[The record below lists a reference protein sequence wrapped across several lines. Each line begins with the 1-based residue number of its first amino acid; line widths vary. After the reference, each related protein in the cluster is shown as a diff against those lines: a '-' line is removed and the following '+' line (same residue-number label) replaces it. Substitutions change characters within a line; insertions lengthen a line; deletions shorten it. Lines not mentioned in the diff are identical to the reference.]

1 VNASAAQQ
9 QNPEAEYQSRLEQ
22 LRAAQSV
29 YKIKDARLAW
39 ARFALLFGG
48 TLLGVWLI
56 VTKTHSIFWIAIP
69 VALFIIS
76 AVAHERVIRALRD
89 STRKI
94 AFYERRSDRLNN
106 RWMGKG
112 QKGERFLDP
121 VHPYARDL
129 DIFGEGSLFELLCTS
144 RTRAGEETLARW
156 LLAPA
161 DTGEVKLRQGAVV
174 DLRDRL
180 GLREDLALLNEEIDA
195 GVRPE
200 ALAVWGEQEASVVP
214 VYVRFV
220 LPLLAALWIASFVV
234 WAVWDLWYFAAAMTV
249 INAFIANGLNK
260 RISERISSMDA
271 ALRDLPLLSAVLARF
286 ERESFSSPK
295 LTATQA
301 ALRAEGRPAS
311 RRIANLAKL
320 AESLASR
327 RNLIVKAVD
336 RFVFWTL
343 QFALAIESWR
353 KRFGPEVRG
362 WLAALGE
369 IEALSDLAGYAYEHP
384 NDTFAEFS
392 ETVPCFEAAD
402 FAHPLIPESAAVR
415 NDLALGE
422 DLRLVIISGPNMA
435 GKSTFV
441 RAVGMNAV
449 LAQCGAP
456 VRARKLRISALNV
469 AASVCVLDSLQGGVS
484 RFYAEIT
491 RLRLIMDMAQKP
503 VPVLYLLDE
512 LLSGTN
518 SHDRRIGAEA
528 IVRGL
533 FQRNAVGL
541 VTTHDLA
548 LAEIASNLGN
558 RAANVH
564 FEDHLEAGELRFNYR
579 LTPGIVHTSNAL
591 ELMRSIGLDV

>member
-76 AVAHERVIRALRD
+76 AVAHERVSRALRD

-94 AFYERRSDRLNN
+94 AFYERGSDRLNN

-161 DTGEVKLRQGAVV
+161 ETGEVKLRQGAVV

-214 VYVRFV
+214 GYVRFV
-220 LPLLAALWIASFVV
+220 LPLLAALWIASLVV

-491 RLRLIMDMAQKP
+491 RLKLIMDMAQKP